1 MKNLAT
7 DKPLFSLTV
16 GEYLE
21 LQKSIINDLSLLQ
34 PKEANQPKE
43 LLTIHEAAEFLR
55 LSVAT
60 LYTMNCRNQIP
71 MTKVSGKVYYKR
83 SALME
88 WLDSGDRKTKVQ
100 LQTEVRGGK

>member
-1 MKNLAT
+1 MERDNKSVIYLNVEELTSLIKSAVT
-7 DKPLFSLTV
+7 DA
-16 GEYLE
+16 
-21 LQKSIINDLSLLQ
+21 INNKHLSN
-34 PKEANQPKE
+34 PKENKE